1 MKALP
6 SPYPAIGLPEPGTLE
21 RCCVMDEE
29 VRDERATRESNGTDC
44 YGFNNLTGFI
54 YLVTK
59 WE

>member
-1 MKALP
+1 
-6 SPYPAIGLPEPGTLE
+6 
-21 RCCVMDEE
+21 MDEE

-44 YGFNNLTGFI
+44 YGFNHLTGFI